1 MRQRDGNCTCK
12 SCFEFASLP
21 VAGPS
26 GTNRPV
32 VEREVH
38 RVCPPG
44 VVRWDP
50 VVLPHWSAST
60 HTFVNSPLNH
70 SRGQSQFYSGSLPPS
85 LIHSFIHSFIH
96 SMIVLE
102 QELCLQNI
110 DRMQPLTCLFCR
122 LPYIFSTGISCVVAE
137 ETRAHSF
144 RFS

>member
-85 LIHSFIHSFIH
+85 LIHSFIHS
-96 SMIVLE
+96 
-102 QELCLQNI
+102 
-110 DRMQPLTCLFCR
+110 LTCMGV
-122 LPYIFSTGISCVVAE
+122 LPAFMSVYQCISSAKETLELEIQMVVGC
-137 ETRAHSF
+137 HVNLGN
-144 RFS
+144 